1 MKKAPTPCACAQLK
15 GIPMNMKHLA
25 LSLLCVAGGLKLQ
38 AGELTPE
45 VTGKF
50 LKVIVSTSGQ
60 GKIACADAPV
70 KAALENLGVT
80 VDSTASIIWCT
91 SPVDAKMQKNN
102 GKMVVVGRRD
112 LGPFACIIIEEEGGR
127 PKLILN
133 TTNIRSSKVTLSDAL
148 MKIGE
153 KL

>member
-1 MKKAPTPCACAQLK
+1 MKIKQ
-15 GIPMNMKHLA
+15 LA
-25 LSLLCVAGGLKLQ
+25 LALLCTAGAMTLQ
-38 AGELTPE
+38 AGELSPE

-60 GKIACADAPV
+60 GKIACGDSAM

-80 VDSTASIIWCT
+80 VDPTASIIWCT
-91 SPVDAKMQKNN
+91 SPMDAKMQKSN
-102 GKMVVVGRRD
+102 GKLVVVGRRD

-133 TTNIRSSKVTLSDAL
+133 TNNIRSSKVTLSDAL